1 MRKRTNKFNRALKHI
16 KSTKI
21 DDKLSMLE
29 AAPTNST
36 AGLYSRVT
44 GEISTTVQDPEN
56 PTSPDYSTIDFDI
69 DGEDGKDTSGLF
81 DSTGNSLFVAPPGD
95 NSYILGPMAAQYY
108 GWLQSNKGGT
118 TRIGYIRE
126 SDRRIVNLGSIYGKI
141 TEWDGDPYK
150 FFSFGQLTLEQALWF
165 RDIGKKDGDTSGVG
179 NYRAFYPGPPSG
191 GSDSF
196 GRYLTVIVGIPLAT
210 VQNFITKIEKEF
222 ADLPIG
228 KEALA
233 NFAAMLARLKTGS
246 IKMDNPFTLYEPILD
261 ALAKM
266 TGTSAEKDNVDDYM
280 RNFIPDLFAGKNP
293 TGSTPDNPRDNSG
306 IYDDKTISDYEKIFQ
321 DWQRETNSSLP
332 NLEVWKTNYDLA
344 QSKNSSIGN
353 TTGTLDPD
361 AGDGFIDNGDGTVTL
376 RKAFD
381 FDRYD
386 DMAGSNLA
394 TTLGAMTYGIMSGIP
409 GLLARSGGK
418 TPTMYTGI
426 TFDKETGKVIKNY
439 KSPSKSLGDTYK
451 PTGKLLSESRK
462 IEILKNIKK
471 PVVVRETKQKK
482 YKVSP
487 GKRFLEKRA
496 KTNFQGMNKLVG
508 DVKPQKSFKKPD
520 NIWST
525 GWQKYNAKLSQG
537 KKNIVLEKI
546 GEGKQA
552 WNYMLNNG
560 AAMDAKNLE
569 EFWGKNPDF
578 YSYFFNGKKYRPIRK
593 EQVKGD
599 YIVFLVDEFGA
610 NSNMLQSELNAKLA
624 EEDDKKLLVEYEKL
638 YGKFYNKLDPI
649 SANSMPPTGDPEIDA
664 KVNKQKT
671 KSKTKLY
678 DRLKVKIKK
687 DLTNK

>member
-44 GEISTTVQDPEN
+44 GEISTPVQDPAH

-95 NSYILGPMAAQYY
+95 NSYILGPMSAMYY
-108 GWLQSNKGGT
+108 GWSST
-118 TRIGYIRE
+118 PTRIGYIRE
-126 SDRRIVNLGSIYGKI
+126 SDRRMVNLASLSVKL
-141 TEWDGDPYK
+141 TEWDGDPSK
-150 FFSFGQLTLEQALWF
+150 FTSYGQLTLEQALWF

-179 NYRAFYPGPPSG
+179 NYRAFYPGPPTNAA
-191 GSDSF
+191 DSF
-196 GRYLTVIVGIPLAT
+196 GRYLAIIVGIPLAT
-210 VQNFITKIEKEF
+210 IQNFTTKIEKEF
-222 ADLPIG
+222 ADLPID

-233 NFAAMLARLKTGS
+233 NLAAMLAR
-246 IKMDNPFTLYEPILD
+246 
-261 ALAKM
+261 M
-266 TGTSAEKDNVDDYM
+266 TGVKQKNYLKFL
-280 RNFIPDLFAGKNP
+280 RDL
-293 TGSTPDNPRDNSG
+293 
-306 IYDDKTISDYEKIFQ
+306 KIA
-321 DWQRETNSSLP
+321 SSLSGGSYG
-332 NLEVWKTNYDLA
+332 NYHDVGGGDFRGID
-344 QSKNSSIGN
+344 QIQRMYN
-353 TTGTLDPD
+353 DPD
-361 AGDGFIDNGDGTVTL
+361 AIKKYGPRMMRNIKQLMIDLD
-376 RKAFD
+376 
-381 FDRYD
+381 
-386 DMAGSNLA
+386 LA
-394 TTLGAMTYGIMSGIP
+394 HYQP
-409 GLLARSGGK
+409 
-418 TPTMYTGI
+418 
-426 TFDKETGKVIKNY
+426 TGKV
-439 KSPSKSLGDTYK
+439 
-451 PTGKLLSESRK
+451 LSESRK

-525 GWQKYNAKLSQG
+525 GWQKYNSKLSQG

-610 NSNMLQSELNAKLA
+610 NSSMLQSELNEKLA
-624 EEDDKKLLVEYEKL
+624 EEDDKKLLVEYGKL

-664 KVNKQKT
+664 IVDKQKT

-678 DRLKVKIKK
+678 DKLKVKIKK

>member
-1 MRKRTNKFNRALKHI
+1 
-16 KSTKI
+16 
-21 DDKLSMLE
+21 
-29 AAPTNST
+29 
-36 AGLYSRVT
+36 
-44 GEISTTVQDPEN
+44 
-56 PTSPDYSTIDFDI
+56 
-69 DGEDGKDTSGLF
+69 
-81 DSTGNSLFVAPPGD
+81 
-95 NSYILGPMAAQYY
+95 MAAQWY
-108 GWLQSNKGGT
+108 GWANQ

-126 SDRRIVNLGSIYGKI
+126 SDRRVVNLGRISGKI
-141 TEWDGDPYK
+141 TEWDGSSGNFNSY
-150 FFSFGQLTLEQALWF
+150 GQLTLEQALWF
-165 RDIGKKDGDTSGVG
+165 RDIGKKDGDTRGDG
-179 NYRAFYPGPPSG
+179 KYRAFYPGPPSG

-228 KEALA
+228 QEALA

-246 IKMDNPFTLYEPILD
+246 IKMDNPFALYEPILD
-261 ALAKM
+261 AIAKM
-266 TGTSAEKDNVDDYM
+266 TGNSAEKDNVDFYM

-293 TGSTPDNPRDNSG
+293 TGSTPDNPIDNSSV
-306 IYDDKTISDYEKIFQ
+306 YNARTISQFEELFKNYQKEMNGEKGPL
-321 DWQRETNSSLP
+321 DNSW
-332 NLEVWKTNYDLA
+332 EVEYDLNYRL
-344 QSKNSSIGN
+344 KNSSIGN
-353 TTGTLDPD
+353 TTGQLDPN
-361 AGDGFIDNGDGTVTL
+361 AGDGFIENGDGTVTF

-386 DMAGSNLA
+386 DQAGASGGTALP
-394 TTLGAMTYGIMSGIP
+394 AMLYGIMSGIP
-409 GLLARSGGK
+409 GLLVRSGGK

-426 TFDKETGKVIKNY
+426 TFDKKTGKVIPNY
-439 KSPSKSLGDTYK
+439 KAGSRPSDDTNQSQDNTQPSVSYTAAESELALEISNIELRLARDASTQVNRSQSQIDADNQELLK
-451 PTGKLLSESRK
+451 LQQRQDKMKAKREELNAKRAGGEYVDSAEYRNLEANYQPTGKVLSESRK

-496 KTNFQGMNKLVG
+496 KTNFQGMDKLVG

-546 GEGKQA
+546 GEGKEA
-552 WNYMLNNG
+552 WNYMLNHG

-624 EEDDKKLLVEYEKL
+624 EEDDKKLLVEYKKL

-664 KVNKQKT
+664 IVDKQKT

>member
-1 MRKRTNKFNRALKHI
+1 MRKRTNKFNKALKHI

-44 GEISTTVQDPEN
+44 STTTTTVAGPDN
-56 PTSPDYSTIDFDI
+56 GSPDYSTIDFDI
-69 DGEDGKDTSGLF
+69 DGENGRDTSGLF

-95 NSYILGPMAAQYY
+95 NSYILGPMASMYY
-108 GWLQSNKGGT
+108 GWSTNSP

-126 SDRRIVNLGSIYGKI
+126 SDRRMVNLASLSVKLH
-141 TEWDGDPYK
+141 EWDGDASK
-150 FFSFGQLTLEQALWF
+150 FNSYGQLTLEQALWF
-165 RDIGKKDGDTSGVG
+165 RDIGKKDGDTGHIG
-179 NYRAFYPGPPSG
+179 NYRAFYPGPPSNAA
-191 GSDSF
+191 DSF
-196 GRYLTVIVGIPLAT
+196 GRYLAIIVGIPLAT
-210 VQNFITKIEKEF
+210 IQNFITKIEKEF

-233 NFAAMLARLKTGS
+233 NLAAILARFSRKDRRK
-246 IKMDNPFTLYEPILD
+246 IKD
-261 ALAKM
+261 ALLAGNISYPTPYPK
-266 TGTSAEKDNVDDYM
+266 GPYYGGEEQKKKDWLNKELERFEKFM
-280 RNFIPDLFAGKNP
+280 KGP
-293 TGSTPDNPRDNSG
+293 
-306 IYDDKTISDYEKIFQ
+306 
-321 DWQRETNSSLP
+321 
-332 NLEVWKTNYDLA
+332 
-344 QSKNSSIGN
+344 
-353 TTGTLDPD
+353 
-361 AGDGFIDNGDGTVTL
+361 
-376 RKAFD
+376 
-381 FDRYD
+381 
-386 DMAGSNLA
+386 
-394 TTLGAMTYGIMSGIP
+394 
-409 GLLARSGGK
+409 GGK
-418 TPTMYTGI
+418 FKVQNPGGGNQVAHYQP
-426 TFDKETGKVIKNY
+426 TGKV
-439 KSPSKSLGDTYK
+439 
-451 PTGKLLSESRK
+451 LSESRK

-525 GWQKYNAKLSQG
+525 GWQKYNSKLSQG

-552 WNYMLNNG
+552 WNYMLNHG

-610 NSNMLQSELNAKLA
+610 NSSMLQSELNAKLA
-624 EEDDKKLLVEYEKL
+624 EEDDKKLLVEYGKL

-649 SANSMPPTGDPEIDA
+649 SANSMPSTGDPEIDA
-664 KVNKQKT
+664 IVDKQKT

-678 DRLKVKIKK
+678 DKLKVKIKK